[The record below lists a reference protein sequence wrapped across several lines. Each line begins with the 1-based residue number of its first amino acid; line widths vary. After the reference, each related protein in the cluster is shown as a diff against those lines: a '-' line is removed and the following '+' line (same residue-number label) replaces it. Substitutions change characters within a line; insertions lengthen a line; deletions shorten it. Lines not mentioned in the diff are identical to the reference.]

1 MSMDVSVLWVLKD
14 GEMAE
19 RGSRVGMLYRPRSV
33 RVGLVP
39 PAYLCIPSC
48 SSTQHSNWRSLGK
61 NLPAGSAPTA
71 GWCSALCFTVGN
83 LSELALPPFFYQ
95 LVKLLPFITVRV
107 SSSA

>member
-19 RGSRVGMLYRPRSV
+19 RGSCVGMLYHPTSV

-48 SSTQHSNWRSLGK
+48 SSTQHSNWRCLGK
-61 NLPAGSAPTA
+61 KLPAGSAPTA

-83 LSELALPPFFYQ
+83 LSELALPPFF
-95 LVKLLPFITVRV
+95 L
-107 SSSA
+107 SAGKVTAFYHCQGEL